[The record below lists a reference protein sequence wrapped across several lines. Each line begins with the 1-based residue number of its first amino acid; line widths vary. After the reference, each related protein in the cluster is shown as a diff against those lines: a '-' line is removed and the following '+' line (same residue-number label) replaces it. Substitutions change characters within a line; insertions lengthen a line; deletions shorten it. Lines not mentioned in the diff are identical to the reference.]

1 MLGSVYPLYLP
12 GQGEDSFRALPQTV
26 SEREE
31 ACPLTSKNG
40 PAEQTRPNEPPPTA
54 GTSRASV
61 ALIGTPAAV
70 DSGPGPAYPARLP
83 PAHPMSLI
91 PRTLALA
98 LLLAFA
104 LPVRAQRTADLPG
117 RQAPV
122 ALSET
127 PATLSLGTL
136 FNAETLDFSQSVE
149 ASYGSGYGGSVGLG
163 MYTASLR
170 WQPSARLA
178 ARVDVSAARTLFGSG
193 IGDGLG
199 LEPGQDTRVF
209 LRNAEIA
216 YRPTEN
222 SVIHLQVSQSPYGS
236 YAAPY
241 GAGYGLSRYGSRYG
255 AGQSARL
262 RVGGSDGLFFRDGR

>member
-1 MLGSVYPLYLP
+1 MGS
-12 GQGEDSFRALPQTV
+12 GESP
-26 SEREE
+26 
-31 ACPLTSKNG
+31 
-40 PAEQTRPNEPPPTA
+40 PAS
-54 GTSRASV
+54 GTSRAWP
-61 ALIGTPAAV
+61 ALTWGTPAAV
-70 DSGPGPAYPARLP
+70 DSDPGPAYPARLP
-83 PAHPMSLI
+83 SAHAMSLI

-104 LPVRAQRTADLPG
+104 LPVRAQRAADLPG

-127 PATLSLGTL
+127 PGTLSLGSL
-136 FNAETLDFSQSVE
+136 FNAETLDFSQSLE

-178 ARVDVSAARTLFGSG
+178 GRVDVSAARTLF
-193 IGDGLG
+193 DGGTLGNNGFG

-209 LRNAEIA
+209 LRNAELA
-216 YRPTEN
+216 YKPTEN
-222 SVIHLQVSQSPYGS
+222 SVIHLQFSQSPYGG

-241 GAGYGLSRYGSRYG
+241 GAGYGLGAYGNRYG

-262 RVGGSDGLFFRDGR
+262 RVGGSDDLFFRGGQ